1 MKRLIVLLLALTL
14 LTSIVAPA
22 MALPS
27 WLAEACD
34 CPDSLGPLPTC
45 GGTPHG
51 RGHPMCVMPNDPG
64 VRGPKGPPFDPFGL
78 PANAGAECLRK
89 CITGTH

>member
-22 MALPS
+22 MASPP
-27 WLAEACD
+27 WEGPCD
-34 CPDSLGPLPTC
+34 CPDLGVSC
-45 GGTPHG
+45 FGTPHE

-64 VRGPKGPPFDPFGL
+64 VRGPNGPPFAPFGL
-78 PANAGAECLRK
+78 PPNAGAQCLMM
-89 CITGTH
+89 CITGTHED